1 WSAILTIEKLGERS
15 PDNPWLLTLPP
26 AGYDPGA
33 YQWMRGVGGV
43 PLADNH
49 YRFSSD
55 QWYSYIEGW
64 RMPNGK
70 HVLESMNIA
79 DREENERKHIARTL
93 GALYYGQHV
102 LGRTEWGLST
112 KTFHEGFPA
121 KYTLADFGTSTRMG
135 DMPLPSLLYMR
146 EGRRMV
152 NDRVFGGKFMENQ
165 GTDAYCRKT
174 YWHPRSFYFNAMNID
189 IHGVT
194 NRFVEGSGPE
204 GMQIPRFLKQGFG
217 VCCIP
222 FDVCIPRPSEAT
234 GLLVA
239 SAGAYTHQAYSAF
252 PRMEPGR
259 FQIGA
264 GCAMAAYTALR
275 DGVSPHEVDVE
286 KVQLRGLI
294 ESGRSIVFF
303 DDAMPGT
310 ENHVID
316 QMLGAR
322 GVPLQNAQGIY
333 ISEAAFSNAEMLE
346 CLENFF
352 LKYAENPAKRGRFD
366 PITKILRENPDKR
379 AEWGTALPIL
389 ATLTGFDESGNFDAL
404 LKQCSDAGYLKCGRN
419 PNAKTALHFS
429 IFKRLLFN
437 LALCKK
443 SPQGPY
449 PVEEVSPV
457 VRDTFNRKD
466 SPVEKPEIGPKYVP
480 SSPWE
485 VKGGLAVPT
494 QTEADSFLWIPCE
507 AKEFTA
513 ACDIFLE
520 QTRTEATAGL
530 AFRKECANEYV
541 RFVVRTDRFDV
552 LILLE
557 RVTGDSV
564 EPLAKKRLETKLRGF
579 TLRAHRERDILYC
592 VLGHETA
599 FPVPF
604 RESIFEVGFYNGSG
618 NKNLFDNF
626 EIINY

>member
-1 WSAILTIEKLGERS
+1 ERS

-26 AGYDPGA
+26 AGYDPGT

-112 KTFHEGFPA
+112 KTLHEGFPA

-152 NDRVFGGKFMENQ
+152 NDHVFGGKFVENQ
-165 GTDAYCRKT
+165 GTDAYCQKT

-204 GMQIPRFLKQGFG
+204 GMQIPRFLKEGFG

-264 GCAMAAYTALR
+264 GCAMAAHIALR
-275 DGVSPHEVDVE
+275 DGISPHETDVE
-286 KVQLRGLI
+286 KVQMLGLI
-294 ESGRSIVFF
+294 DSGHSIVFF

-322 GVPLQNAQGIY
+322 GVPLQNAQGIW
-333 ISEAAFSNAEMLE
+333 ISETAFTNAQLLE
-346 CLENFF
+346 CLENFC
-352 LKYAENPAKRGRFD
+352 LKYTENPVKRGRFD
-366 PITKILRENPDKR
+366 PLTRILRKNPDKR
-379 AEWGTALPIL
+379 ADWGTALPIL
-389 ATLTGFDESGNFDAL
+389 ATLTGFDELGDFNAIVKRSSN
-404 LKQCSDAGYLKCGRN
+404 AGYLKCEKN
-419 PNAKTALHFS
+419 PTARTALHFS
-429 IFKRLLFN
+429 IFKKLLFN
-437 LALCKK
+437 LVFSKK

-449 PVEEVSPV
+449 PAEGISPV

-466 SPVEKPEIGPKYVP
+466 GPVKKPEIGPDYIA

-485 VKGGLAVPT
+485 VKGGLAVPA
-494 QTEADSFLWIPCE
+494 QTEVDSFLWATCKS
-507 AKEFTA
+507 KEFNAT
-513 ACDIFLE
+513 CDVFLE
-520 QTRTEATAGL
+520 QTQTESTAGL
-530 AFRKECANEYV
+530 AFRQDSADAYV

-552 LILLE
+552 LALLE
-557 RVTGDSV
+557 HVTGDSL
-564 EPLAKKRLETKLRGF
+564 EILAKKRLET
-579 TLRAHRERDILYC
+579 
-592 VLGHETA
+592 
-599 FPVPF
+599 
-604 RESIFEVGFYNGSG
+604 
-618 NKNLFDNF
+618 
-626 EIINY
+626 